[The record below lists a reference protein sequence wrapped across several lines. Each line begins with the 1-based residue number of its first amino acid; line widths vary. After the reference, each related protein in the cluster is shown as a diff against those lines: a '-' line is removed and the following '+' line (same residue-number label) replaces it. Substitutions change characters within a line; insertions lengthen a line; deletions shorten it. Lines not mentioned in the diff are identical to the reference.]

1 MADIFKC
8 KDEMPSKTVN
18 DNCAVA
24 LTPAEVRAN
33 GRPASI
39 GDSYMDV
46 KNVTRP
52 RYGHGY

>member
-8 KDEMPSKTVN
+8 KDEMPPKDVSETCV
-18 DNCAVA
+18 VA

-33 GRPASI
+33 YRSATSNDP
-39 GDSYMDV
+39 YMDV
-46 KNVTRP
+46 KPLTRP